1 MPSVRRPLTQRESD
15 VLNALLSVEF
25 VGVEDL
31 RAQAQSVM
39 VLGACGCGCPS
50 IDFYVQRGVGMHVRV
65 NAAIKESHDGL
76 FLYTLGDRVGG
87 IEYVGVSDERG
98 PEELPDPARLTI
110 EPA

>member
-1 MPSVRRPLTQRESD
+1 
-15 VLNALLSVEF
+15 
-25 VGVEDL
+25 
-31 RAQAQSVM
+31 
-39 VLGACGCGCPS
+39 
-50 IDFYVQRGVGMHVRV
+50 MHVRV